1 MPESFPF
8 ADEDCGKVNFS
19 GQRSPFTDTL
29 GSVKV
34 AVREVEGIPVL
45 DLQGRLTAGVYTDTL
60 RDNIAALTHQ
70 GKNSLVLNMRQVDY
84 VDSSGLGTLVLCFT
98 ALHQNGG
105 SLKLTNL
112 SRRQLELMVL
122 TKLTTVFEVF
132 DDESDAINSFFPG
145 RAIHRFDVLEFVR
158 SQSA

>member
-1 MPESFPF
+1 
-8 ADEDCGKVNFS
+8 VN
-19 GQRSPFTDTL
+19 
-29 GSVKV
+29 V

-45 DLQGRLTAGVYTDTL
+45 DLEGRLTAGVYAGTL
-60 RDNIAALTHQ
+60 RDNIANLSHQ
-70 GKNSLVLNMRQVDY
+70 GKNNLVLNMKRVDY

-98 ALHQNGG
+98 TLQQNGG
-105 SLKLTNL
+105 ALKLTNL

-132 DDESDAINSFFPG
+132 DDERDAVNSFFPD

-158 SQSA
+158 SHTAR